1 MEEEPKVETPPK
13 HVELT
18 PPPEPVPDA
27 DDATERFFRGAASEE
42 EVARADDA
50 AARRLTAQ
58 QQKPS
63 SFFGALWEFLRA
75 LWRFSTFV
83 VFGFVF
89 PALASLSVI
98 LITVAVI
105 AFMFLTL
112 AASPYGKIILK
123 NSSIYEFA
131 KDLSDLI
138 TDFNWRV
145 GGVPRIPK
153 SELSKS
159 RQANG
164 AIWISDP
171 EPCAQPDRI
180 TWDIKFCDYSLES
193 KTNPLFFE
201 KYRNT
206 SANWTAKERLR
217 RYGETPPVSAR
228 ELDSWSVRGTPLW
241 TIAGIMLES
250 NQTAN
255 ETLFGLP
262 HEQSRMLCMHQFKH
276 SFDFERRICVL
287 SRGPVGAPA
296 QVLINPV
303 LKGFSD
309 EESAMIVKERSRIC
323 EGPFLKS
330 RRPVLDVQFT
340 IDAPSENE
348 RHRPVVVRTIID
360 DPVEALAF
368 QMRWQEMQ
376 GIYECK

>member
-75 LWRFSTFV
+75 LWGFSTVV

-89 PALASLSVI
+89 PALASLSVV
-98 LITVAVI
+98 LITVTVI

-112 AASPYGKIILK
+112 VASPYGKIILK

-138 TDFNWRV
+138 TDFHRRIDN
-145 GGVPRIPK
+145 VPRIPV
-153 SELSKS
+153 SERHPDRDRLS
-159 RQANG
+159 
-164 AIWISDP
+164 
-171 EPCAQPDRI
+171 DRI

-340 IDAPSENE
+340 IDVPAENE

>member
-1 MEEEPKVETPPK
+1 MEEEEPKVETPPK

-27 DDATERFFRGAASEE
+27 DSVTERFFRGAASEE

-50 AARRLTAQ
+50 AARRLFAQ
-58 QQKPS
+58 QQKSS

-75 LWRFSTFV
+75 LWGFSTVV
-83 VFGFVF
+83 VFDFVF
-89 PALASLSVI
+89 PALTSLLVV
-98 LITVAVI
+98 LITIVLI
-105 AFMFLTL
+105 AIMFLPL
-112 AASPYGKIILK
+112 AASPYGKFILK
-123 NSSIYEFA
+123 NSSIYELA
-131 KDLSDLI
+131 KDLNDLFM
-138 TDFNWRV
+138 DFHRRIDN
-145 GGVPRIPK
+145 VPRIPVSEHHPDQDRLSDK
-153 SELSKS
+153 ST
-159 RQANG
+159 
-164 AIWISDP
+164 WI
-171 EPCAQPDRI
+171 
-180 TWDIKFCDYSLES
+180 IKFCDYSLES
-193 KTNPLFFE
+193 KSNHWHLE
-201 KYRNT
+201 SYRNT

-217 RYGETPPVSAR
+217 RYGEVPPVSVR
-228 ELDSWSVRGTPLW
+228 ELESWSVRGTPLW
-241 TIAGIMLES
+241 KIAGIMLES

-287 SRGPVGAPA
+287 SRVPVGGPA

-340 IDAPSENE
+340 IDVPAENE